1 MIHRKVNHGSVRPGK
16 AARYRTGVSRGT
28 GVFET
33 AALPGLSRH
42 ARQQIR
48 REVRASIVEARK
60 EAHKV
65 RAESFMQTSRQEET
79 GTETSIE
86 ADKLKESVNRQQ
98 KYDNMNPTLAII
110 GILDEQEACEIEKLA
125 REERDSW
132 NER

>member
-1 MIHRKVNHGSVRPGK
+1 
-16 AARYRTGVSRGT
+16 
-28 GVFET
+28 
-33 AALPGLSRH
+33 
-42 ARQQIR
+42 
-48 REVRASIVEARK
+48 
-60 EAHKV
+60 
-65 RAESFMQTSRQEET
+65 MQTSRQEET